1 MMQAMKNLR
10 LLFLL
15 ACLLVFRGHNVAAV
29 EIQHLDP
36 PCWWVGMKN
45 TELQLMVH
53 GPAVSEASVKIK
65 HPGVKVKEIVRTENP
80 NYIFIYLDIAPD
92 ARPGKM
98 DIVFTKGKE
107 KHVHEYELL
116 PRRTKEGAQGFTSED
131 VLYLI
136 TPDRFA
142 NGDPSNDAIGGARV
156 NRARSGA
163 RHGGDIKGV
172 TDNLAYIK
180 DLGVTA
186 IWLNPVQE
194 NNANTYHGYA
204 ITDFYAVDPRFGTMQ
219 EYIEMI
225 DKAHENGLKVVM
237 DMIFNHCGSSHWWM
251 EDLPTGDWLNFNN
264 TFVPTSH
271 QKWTQ
276 VDPHAAPSEKKLF
289 TDGWFNRGMPDLNQ
303 RNPLVRDYL
312 IQTSTWWIEYA
323 GIDGIRQDTH
333 PYMDAEFAARWCKA
347 VMDEYPD
354 FNITG
359 ETWYP
364 VGSGFPAWWQR
375 NSPFSPINS
384 NLTSVMDFNLAFI
397 VPDAFTD
404 ANISDDGK
412 AQGLFNIYVS
422 MANDF
427 LYTDPG
433 SVLVFLD
440 NHDLGRFSTVEDK
453 GLDKYKQGIAFIL
466 TTRGIPQIYYGTELL
481 FTGTKQQGDGEIR
494 KDMPGGWEGDERSV
508 FTAEG
513 RTPEEN
519 EAWNYMSRILNWRKT
534 SKAVKS
540 GGMIQYAPLRDHG
553 DCYVYARI
561 KDDETVLVVLN
572 GSDAHACISMERY
585 SDVMKDFTAGTD
597 VVTGKTYDLTGTLDV
612 PARGAYIFELKREA
626 PKTPVPSYVPSPE
639 YASFSEGKID
649 DITPRGWLKEI
660 LVRQQEGL
668 TGHPE
673 AMAYPYNTCLW
684 AGKLE
689 RDSESRGA
697 DWWRFEQT
705 AYYLDGLT
713 RLGYLLDDEKFLSIW
728 QENIDYV
735 LANPLPAKK
744 GIDME
749 TQKKMEQERRGPRR
763 DFNAQVSADPRIRE
777 RIAAQQA
784 RREKQMRINAAD
796 RPEGRLGPETSS
808 MAWPF
813 AVFFRAVQAYYEATG
828 DPRIPEALEK
838 NWLSYTVEE
847 LGMDRFLVN
856 VEGILW
862 TYSITKNPA
871 LLDLAVKAWEED
883 ASNITQ
889 ESCLDDSEFHMHGV
903 TMNELMKIP
912 MILYAHTGK
921 PEYLQAALKADHK
934 MEGPNMLV
942 DGINSST
949 EALAGNDPLASHET
963 CDISDYTWTMGYYL
977 MTTGDSQWADRI
989 EKGIFNGGLGAITK
1003 DFRSMQY
1010 FSCPNQFIAT
1020 GASNHNGFKH
1030 GRTWMAYRPIH
1041 ETECCIG
1048 NLHRYMPNYV
1058 ARMWLK
1064 DRKGHPVAALYG
1076 PSSVVYDLGE
1086 GVTVKIDEMTGYPF
1100 EERVRFRFTFYKD
1113 GQRSEDAHQMGFTY
1127 RIPGWCKGSEPG
1139 FRTEERAWRSGDVF
1153 SVDLPMEIEVTD
1165 NPVAGKCIQRG
1176 PIVYSYAIPAKWE
1189 EDVQVYDYLAGKV
1202 SADPD
1207 FKSWNMTPEGK
1218 WNYALVED
1226 MLKGLRAMPT
1236 GAKGFPF
1243 DPDSVPMKI
1252 RVPVKGVKDWTLVDE
1267 RFTPPLPETVVPEN
1281 DDVKF
1286 IELVPYGSTT
1296 LRLTTFPVIKNN

>member
-1 MMQAMKNLR
+1 MKNIR
-10 LLFLL
+10 LAL
-15 ACLLVFRGHNVAAV
+15 VAAV
-29 EIQHLDP
+29 LLLFAGFAATAAEIQHLDP

-45 TELQLMVH
+45 TQLQIMVH
-53 GPAVSEASVKIK
+53 GPDISKSTVEIK
-65 HPGVKVKEIVRTENP
+65 YPGVRIKEVVKTENP
-80 NYIFIYLDIAPD
+80 NYLFIYIDIAPKTK
-92 ARPGKM
+92 PGKM
-98 DIVFTKGKE
+98 DLVFKEGKE
-107 KHVHEYELL
+107 KTVYEYELL
-116 PRRTKEGAQGFTSED
+116 PRSTKQGADGFTSAD

-142 NGDPSNDAIGGARV
+142 NGNPSNDTIGGARMS
-156 NRARSGA
+156 RERSGA

-172 TDNLAYIK
+172 TDHLDYIK

-204 ITDFYAVDPRFGTMQ
+204 ITDFYDVDPRFGTME

-225 DKAHENGLKVVM
+225 DKAHEKGLKVVM

-276 VDPHAAPSEKKLF
+276 VDPHAAPSERKLF
-289 TDGWFNRGMPDLNQ
+289 TDGWFNNGMPDLNQ
-303 RNPLVRDYL
+303 KNPLVSDYL

-323 GIDGIRQDTH
+323 RIDGIRQDTH
-333 PYMDAEFAARWCKA
+333 PYMDAEFAAKWCKA
-347 VMDEYPD
+347 TMEEYPQ

-364 VGSGFPAWWQR
+364 VGSGFPAWWQK
-375 NSPFSPINS
+375 NSTFSPINS

-397 VPDAFTD
+397 VPDAFVDT
-404 ANISDDGK
+404 NIPDDGK

-427 LYTDPG
+427 LFPDPN
-433 SVLVFLD
+433 SVLIFLD

-453 GLDKYKQGIAFIL
+453 DLNKYKQGVAFIL

-481 FTGTKQQGDGEIR
+481 FTGTKQQGDGVIR

-513 RTPEEN
+513 RTEQEN
-519 EAWNYMSRILNWRKT
+519 EAWDYMSRILNWRKN

-540 GGMIQYAPLRDHG
+540 GSMIQYAPLHDHG

-572 GSDAHACISMERY
+572 GSDKDVTIDMSRY
-585 SDVMKDFTAGTD
+585 DDVMKNFTAGVD
-597 VVTGKTYDLTGTLDV
+597 VITEKAYDLTGTLDV
-612 PARGAYIFELKREA
+612 PARGVYIFDLKELA
-626 PKTPVPSYVPSPE
+626 PKAPSSANVPAPE
-639 YASFSEGKID
+639 YAQFSEGLID
-649 DITPRGWLKEI
+649 NITAQGWLKEI
-660 LVRQQEGL
+660 LTRQQEGL

-673 AMAYPYNTCLW
+673 AMAYPYNSCLW
-684 AGKLE
+684 AGELE

-713 RLGYLLDDEKFLSIW
+713 RLGYLLDDEKFLKIC
-728 QENIDYV
+728 QENIEYV

-744 GIDME
+744 GIDIE
-749 TQKKMEQERRGPRR
+749 TQKKMEAERRSQRPNRNF
-763 DFNAQVSADPRIRE
+763 DAQVSADPRLRQ
-777 RIAAQQA
+777 RMAAQQA
-784 RREKQMRINAAD
+784 RREKQMRINAID

-813 AVFFRAVQAYYEATG
+813 AVFFRAVQAYYEVTG

-838 NWLSYTVEE
+838 NYLSYPVEE
-847 LGMDRFLVN
+847 LGMDRFVVN

-871 LLDLAVKAWEED
+871 LLELAVKAWDED
-883 ASNITQ
+883 ASNLTQ
-889 ESCLDDSEFHMHGV
+889 ETCLDDSEFHMHGV

-921 PEYLQAALKADHK
+921 EEYLQAALKADYK
-934 MEGPNMLV
+934 METPNMLI

-977 MTTGDSQWADRI
+977 MTTGDAQWADRI

-1020 GASNHNGFKH
+1020 GNSNHNGFKY
-1030 GRTWMAYRPIH
+1030 GLTWMAYRPIH

-1064 DRKGHPVAALYG
+1064 DKKGHPVAALYG

-1086 GVTVKIDEMTGYPF
+1086 GVTVKIDEITQYPF
-1100 EERVRFRFTFYKD
+1100 EEQVKFKFTFFKD
-1113 GQRSEDAHQMGFTY
+1113 GKRSADSHHMDFTY
-1127 RIPGWCKGSEPG
+1127 RIPGWCKAAEYG
-1139 FRTEERAWRSGDVF
+1139 FHTETKEWKSGDVF
-1153 SVDLPMEIEVTD
+1153 TVRLPMQIEVVD
-1165 NPVAGKCIQRG
+1165 APVQGKCIQRG
-1176 PIVYSYAIPAKWE
+1176 PIVYSYAIPANWV
-1189 EDVQVYDYLAGKV
+1189 EDTKIYDNLAGKV
-1202 SADPD
+1202 SANPD
-1207 FKSWNMTPEGK
+1207 FKSWELTPAGK
-1218 WNYALVED
+1218 WNYALVEN
-1226 MLKGLRAMPT
+1226 MLRGLRVQRT
-1236 GAKGFPF
+1236 GNSGFPF
-1243 DPDSVPMKI
+1243 DPESVPLKI
-1252 RVPVKGVKDWTLVDE
+1252 RVPVKGVKDWTLKED
-1267 RFTPPLPETVVPEN
+1267 RFTPALPETVVPEGEQ
-1281 DDVKF
+1281 VEF

-1296 LRLTTFPVIKNN
+1296 LRLTTFPTIKE